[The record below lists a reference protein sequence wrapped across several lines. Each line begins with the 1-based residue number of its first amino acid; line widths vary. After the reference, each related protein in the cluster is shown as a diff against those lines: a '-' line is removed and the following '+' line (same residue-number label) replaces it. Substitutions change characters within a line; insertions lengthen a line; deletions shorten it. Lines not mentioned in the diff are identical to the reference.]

1 VKLDR
6 ISDRVAWLFF
16 GGGFAAS
23 VLAAAF
29 APQDVKLGAW
39 VRLVIWH
46 GMLKWAVILVIFAMG
61 GVAVAYLVRRSQRL
75 YDWVR
80 ALQIATLMT
89 WVFAVAVGAV
99 AAKLVWN
106 SWNLTERRMTMSVI
120 YIMVAAIALI
130 VGLALDKPRLTAA
143 LTVVSSITMAGLLL
157 WIELGPATDD
167 VHPANAVMGSD
178 NVLFRVFG
186 MAMLVTCL
194 VCVLLE
200 PAFGRAVVL
209 GVAVAAPVGAIS
221 MLCMQRTLA
230 RGRAAGYATGLGI
243 ATADGLYAAVAAFGL
258 TAISNALVGAG
269 LWVRLVGGVALLII
283 GVRTVLGAGS
293 ASAANAEEGPLVA
306 EYTSA
311 VALTLANP
319 QTIVTFAALFAG
331 AGLAAQGSWT
341 TAAATTAGVV
351 AGSALWWA
359 VLVTLVAL
367 GRHMLT
373 RTAVTWVSRVAGAAV
388 VGFAL
393 WLLTGGVGALM

>member
-1 VKLDR
+1 V
-6 ISDRVAWLFF
+6 SDA
-16 GGGFAAS
+16 
-23 VLAAAF
+23 LA
-29 APQDVKLGAW
+29 
-39 VRLVIWH
+39 
-46 GMLKWAVILVIFAMG
+46 
-61 GVAVAYLVRRSQRL
+61 
-75 YDWVR
+75 
-80 ALQIATLMT
+80 
-89 WVFAVAVGAV
+89 
-99 AAKLVWN
+99 
-106 SWNLTERRMTMSVI
+106 
-120 YIMVAAIALI
+120 
-130 VGLALDKPRLTAA
+130 
-143 LTVVSSITMAGLLL
+143 
-157 WIELGPATDD
+157 
-167 VHPANAVMGSD
+167 
-178 NVLFRVFG
+178 
-186 MAMLVTCL
+186 
-194 VCVLLE
+194 
-200 PAFGRAVVL
+200 AFGRAVVL

-258 TAISNALVGAG
+258 TAISDFLVGAG

-293 ASAANAEEGPLVA
+293 ASAADAEEGPLVA

-331 AGLAAQGSWT
+331 AGVAAQGSWGM
-341 TAAATTAGVV
+341 AVATTAGVV

-373 RTAVTWVSRVAGAAV
+373 RAAVTWVSRVAGAAV

-393 WLLTGGVGALM
+393 WLLTGSAGALM

>member
-1 VKLDR
+1 V
-6 ISDRVAWLFF
+6 SDA
-16 GGGFAAS
+16 
-23 VLAAAF
+23 LA
-29 APQDVKLGAW
+29 
-39 VRLVIWH
+39 
-46 GMLKWAVILVIFAMG
+46 
-61 GVAVAYLVRRSQRL
+61 
-75 YDWVR
+75 
-80 ALQIATLMT
+80 
-89 WVFAVAVGAV
+89 
-99 AAKLVWN
+99 
-106 SWNLTERRMTMSVI
+106 
-120 YIMVAAIALI
+120 
-130 VGLALDKPRLTAA
+130 
-143 LTVVSSITMAGLLL
+143 
-157 WIELGPATDD
+157 
-167 VHPANAVMGSD
+167 
-178 NVLFRVFG
+178 
-186 MAMLVTCL
+186 
-194 VCVLLE
+194 
-200 PAFGRAVVL
+200 AFGRAVVL

-269 LWVRLVGGVALLII
+269 LWVRLVGGFALLII

-293 ASAANAEEGPLVA
+293 ASAADAEEGPLVA

-319 QTIVTFAALFAG
+319 QTIVTFVALFAG
-331 AGLAAQGSWT
+331 AGLAAQGSWA
-341 TAAATTAGVV
+341 TAAATTAGVA

-393 WLLTGGVGALM
+393 WLLTSGVGALI